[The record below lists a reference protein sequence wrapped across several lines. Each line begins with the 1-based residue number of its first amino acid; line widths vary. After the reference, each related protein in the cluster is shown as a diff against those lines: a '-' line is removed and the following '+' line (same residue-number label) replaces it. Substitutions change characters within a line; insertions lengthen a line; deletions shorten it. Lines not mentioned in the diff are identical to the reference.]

1 MISKDDEEEE
11 VSSDECNVKLTEIMP
26 LTIGTNTVNTQ
37 GIAISVHI
45 HGKNYSNKTLQKT
58 LYVEKRFQKGC

>member
-1 MISKDDEEEE
+1 MRNKYDDEEE
-11 VSSDECNVKLTEIMP
+11 VSSDESNVKLTDIMP

-45 HGKNYSNKTLQKT
+45 HGKKYSNKTLQKT
-58 LYVEKRFQKGC
+58 LYF

>member
-1 MISKDDEEEE
+1 MRNKDDDEEE

-37 GIAISVHI
+37 VIAISVHI
-45 HGKNYSNKTLQKT
+45 HGNVNSFFKPGITSSNIQPITSL
-58 LYVEKRFQKGC
+58 